1 MTLLRLVNSLILLIY
16 LKTMEVIVVNL
27 NIVLFQPEIPQNT
40 GNIARTCVL
49 TNSKLHLIKPLGF
62 SLDEKHLKR
71 AGLDYWQYLDM
82 EIHESYE
89 ALREKYKEGTF
100 YFSTTKGK
108 HFYHQVNFKA
118 GDFIIFGRESSGLPD
133 YIRDSDPDRCIRIPM
148 LETSTRSLNLS
159 NTVSIMAYEALRQ
172 SGFPNMK

>member
-1 MTLLRLVNSLILLIY
+1 M
-16 LKTMEVIVVNL
+16 NL

-49 TNSKLHLIKPLGF
+49 TNSTLHLIKPLGF

-71 AGLDYWQYLDM
+71 AGLDYWPYLKLEMYD
-82 EIHESYE
+82 SYE
-89 ALREKYKEGTF
+89 ELREKYKESTF

-108 HFYHQVNFKA
+108 KIYTDVKFEE
-118 GDFIIFGRESSGLPD
+118 GDFIVFGRESSGLPD
-133 YIRDSDPDRCIRIPM
+133 SIRDSDPERCIRVPM

-172 SGFPNMK
+172 MGFPNMK

>member
-1 MTLLRLVNSLILLIY
+1 M
-16 LKTMEVIVVNL
+16 NL
-27 NIVLFQPEIPQNT
+27 NIVLFEPEIPQNT

-89 ALREKYKEGTF
+89 ALRNKYKDATF

-108 HFYHQVNFKA
+108 KFYTEVEFKE
-118 GDFIIFGRESSGLPD
+118 GDFVVFGRESSGLPD
-133 YIRDSDPDRCIRIPM
+133 YIRDNNLDYLMRVPM
-148 LETSTRSLNLS
+148 LQTSTRSLNLS
-159 NTVSIMAYEALRQ
+159 NTAAIIAYEALRQ
-172 SGFPNMK
+172 MGFPNMK